1 MNAEMA
7 ETSLSQRQHTAWSWN
22 EEQYPPTH
30 VEREEL
36 EASKL
41 EVP

>member
-1 MNAEMA
+1 MSMVQLLKELIKGHSD
-7 ETSLSQRQHTAWSWN
+7 SLSFSKN
-22 EEQYPPTH
+22 F
-30 VEREEL
+30 VREEL